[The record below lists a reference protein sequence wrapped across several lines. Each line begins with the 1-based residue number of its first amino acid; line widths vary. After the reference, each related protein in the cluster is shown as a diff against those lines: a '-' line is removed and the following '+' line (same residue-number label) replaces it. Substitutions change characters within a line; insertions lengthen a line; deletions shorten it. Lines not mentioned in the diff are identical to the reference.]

1 MKKLSNRLKNSE
13 RRFKEMTIN
22 NKGDVIDRIL
32 SSSVIKTTKRLS
44 YEKCN
49 DVLTNGISNNP
60 DYQVCYDS
68 LLLMV
73 ELKNILKEKRYRRG
87 SIDFDIDEVK
97 IILDDYQE
105 ELMSVA
111 KDIKLSDK
119 SINEY
124 KFNPK
129 KLSNALYGTP
139 RYWHVILRINGL
151 ASVHDFSLSKKTV
164 KLLEPNDMKNI
175 IGQIYSTEKKSIIAY
190 NNAHDN
196 MIIETPVN
204 KYVYVKDASKKF
216 DTL

>member
-1 MKKLSNRLKNSE
+1 M
-13 RRFKEMTIN
+13 
-22 NKGDVIDRIL
+22 IL
-32 SSSVIKTTKRLS
+32 STNVDNPQSSHTIQEFITSGRQNPDNIGHNNLS
-44 YEKCN
+44 Y
-49 DVLTNGISNNP
+49 I
-60 DYQVCYDS
+60 
-68 LLLMV
+68 
-73 ELKNILKEKRYRRG
+73 EKRNNIEY
-87 SIDFDIDEVK
+87 EVK